1 MQRHTWSWV
10 DLRHVTA
17 DVFIKNTTLP
27 DSIVITAVLGTIHA
41 WVQTPINAVG
51 LIVLTTVRRS
61 GARKK
66 QEILGEAET
75 SNNLM
80 IMGIR
85 ELVVRHLCEIGPV
98 GNVNIR

>member
-1 MQRHTWSWV
+1 MQRNTWSWV
-10 DLRHVTA
+10 DLRHVTT

-27 DSIVITAVLGTIHA
+27 DDIIITAVLETIHA

-51 LIVLTTVRRS
+51 FIVLTTVRRS
-61 GARKK
+61 GARKR

-75 SNNLM
+75 SNNLV

-85 ELVVRHLCEIGPV
+85 ELVMRHFCKIGPV